1 MKENIVMAIII
12 GLGLSIIAIPMY
24 YAFQKDPQWDNP
36 GIETICTVYKMNGT
50 SARSSVF
57 VEYYVNGKRYSKAT
71 NIKPYGLRP
80 GETFVISYNPE
91 NPEQFK
97 VQGHKPVFL
106 PGEETIRT
114 IGTIIKVVTFG
125 VKIPCVMFEYTVL
138 DNGKRIKREQI
149 LMVNFEE
156 LFPDLKPGNVYEME
170 YWVNDPG
177 RAVIYLDK
185 RVE

>member
-1 MKENIVMAIII
+1 MAIII

-50 SARSSVF
+50 SARYSVF
-57 VEYYVNGKRYSKAT
+57 IEYYVDGNRYTGSMK
-71 NIKPYGLRP
+71 IRPSGLRP
-80 GETFVISYNPE
+80 GEKFKMKYDKSYPERYQVFVDKPIFLTSE
-91 NPEQFK
+91 RTLKTTGK
-97 VQGHKPVFL
+97 VKKIQ
-106 PGEETIRT
+106 ET
-114 IGTIIKVVTFG
+114 GLKVPALV
-125 VKIPCVMFEYTVL
+125 FEYSTGQSNKLVRSQ
-138 DNGKRIKREQI
+138 RINPDFK
-149 LMVNFEE
+149 N